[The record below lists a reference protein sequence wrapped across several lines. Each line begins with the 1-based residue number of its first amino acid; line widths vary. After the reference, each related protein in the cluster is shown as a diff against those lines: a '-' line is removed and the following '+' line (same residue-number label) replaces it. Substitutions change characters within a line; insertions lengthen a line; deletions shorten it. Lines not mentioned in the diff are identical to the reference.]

1 MQKIQRYMLKLC
13 TDYVLGQNSKS
24 KCCQKKKKLQQVGI
38 TAPETKHTP
47 ECITNR
53 IRKLTA
59 ITFHILM

>member
-1 MQKIQRYMLKLC
+1 MYWAKIQNRSA
-13 TDYVLGQNSKS
+13 V
-24 KCCQKKKKLQQVGI
+24 KKKKKVQQVGI